1 MNNQTAFRTHL
12 MSNKDKLFRYARYT
26 LGDAAD
32 AEDAIQEVFVR
43 LWNAME
49 SGRIDNCG
57 HWLMRTM
64 HNYCVDLL
72 RKRRR
77 TSDRN
82 VALREDSDDAAMA
95 WSAHGADP
103 SAEMDCR
110 SLGTRIDRAVHG
122 LPETLRSVFLMYE
135 VNGLKYREI
144 AAHLCLPINSVKVH
158 LLRARRMLQEE
169 LKHEN

>member
-1 MNNQTAFRTHL
+1 
-12 MSNKDKLFRYARYT
+12 MSHKDKLFRYARYT
-26 LGDAAD
+26 LGDASE
-32 AEDAIQEVFVR
+32 AEDATQEVFVR

-49 SGRIDNCG
+49 SGKIENCG

-82 VALREDSDDAAMA
+82 VALREDTDDAAMA
-95 WSAHGADP
+95 WSGPGADP
-103 SAEMDCR
+103 SEAIDSR
-110 SLGTRIDRAVHG
+110 RLGARIEHAVHG

-144 AAHLCLPINSVKVH
+144 TDHLCLPINSVKVH